1 MSDEA
6 ERITRR
12 DLGVNRNGVGAEA
25 VVYEDGDVTIQN
37 DNGTGLVLEAA
48 QLHTLATV
56 LMYDDEVRQV
66 IDRAL
71 KLRGT
76 GAQLAEVTE

>member
-12 DLGVNRNGVGAEA
+12 NLGVTQHGVGAEA

-37 DNGTGLVLEAA
+37 DNGDGLVLDAA

-56 LMYDDEVRQV
+56 LLYDEEVRPV
-66 IDRAL
+66 VDRAL
-71 KLRGT
+71 KLRGN
-76 GAQLAEVTE
+76 GARIAGVAE